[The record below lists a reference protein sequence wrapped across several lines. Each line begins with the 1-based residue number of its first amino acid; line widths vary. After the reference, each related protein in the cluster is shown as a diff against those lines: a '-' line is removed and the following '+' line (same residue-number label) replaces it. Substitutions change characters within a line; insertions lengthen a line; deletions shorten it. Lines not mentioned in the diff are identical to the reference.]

1 MTQHSI
7 HKVLEVLEQEVAY
20 YKTLLQ
26 HYDTG
31 HIHTTI
37 NFLNERIAK
46 LKLALEVIQTTVGA
60 SG

>member
-7 HKVLEVLEQEVAY
+7 HTVLEVLEQEVAY
-20 YKTLLQ
+20 YKTLLEP
-26 HYDTG
+26 HDTG

-37 NFLNERIAK
+37 NFLNERIGK
-46 LKLALEVIQTTVGA
+46 LKIARDVIQATVGV

>member
-7 HKVLEVLEQEVAY
+7 HTVLEILEQEVAY
-20 YKTLLQ
+20 YKTLLEP
-26 HYDTG
+26 HDTG

-37 NFLNERIAK
+37 NFLGDRIKK
-46 LKLALEVIQTTVGA
+46 LKIAIEVIQTTVGA